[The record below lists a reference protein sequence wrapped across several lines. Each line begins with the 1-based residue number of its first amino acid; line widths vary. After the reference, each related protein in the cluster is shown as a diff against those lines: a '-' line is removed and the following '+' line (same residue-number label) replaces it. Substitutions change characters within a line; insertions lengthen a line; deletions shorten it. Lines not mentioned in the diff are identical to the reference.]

1 MQLIDTTLVDRPEAP
16 ARPVVRE
23 RLIVFTRFP
32 EPGQTKTRLIPAL
45 GADGA
50 AALQEQ
56 MTRHTLRQTE
66 QLAEHCGVEVEVC
79 FAGGTTTLMRQRY
92 GRQRCYVEQSEGNL
106 GERMTRALVRA
117 FDDRVDAAVIIGIDC
132 PGVRPI
138 LLRDAFTALRSRDL
152 VLGPATDGGY
162 YLIGLSR
169 PAPELFENVAWG
181 TDTVLETTMT
191 RAREA
196 GLSVHLL
203 ETLDDVDRPEDLA
216 VWEQAHGASTGRISF
231 IVPTFNEAR
240 NLPGL
245 LALLGTF
252 RDAEVIVADG
262 GSTDDT
268 VDLARAG
275 GARVVLGATGRA
287 AQLNA
292 GAAAA
297 TGETLIFL
305 HADTRLTP
313 DGDVAVRRALA
324 DPRTAGGCFTAQID
338 SSAVGMRLI
347 AFGINLRTRLFRL
360 PYGDQALFVRRSVF
374 EAMGGY
380 TRLVI
385 MEDVDF
391 VKRLRRHGRLA
402 VLTARAITSDRRW
415 VANGVLRTTLVNY
428 TAATLYA
435 LGVSPE
441 RIRRFYDRRLSSGD
455 SSNA

>member
-1 MQLIDTTLVDRPEAP
+1 
-16 ARPVVRE
+16 
-23 RLIVFTRFP
+23 
-32 EPGQTKTRLIPAL
+32 
-45 GADGA
+45 
-50 AALQEQ
+50 
-56 MTRHTLRQTE
+56 
-66 QLAEHCGVEVEVC
+66 
-79 FAGGTTTLMRQRY
+79 
-92 GRQRCYVEQSEGNL
+92 
-106 GERMTRALVRA
+106 
-117 FDDRVDAAVIIGIDC
+117 
-132 PGVRPI
+132 
-138 LLRDAFTALRSRDL
+138 
-152 VLGPATDGGY
+152 
-162 YLIGLSR
+162 
-169 PAPELFENVAWG
+169 
-181 TDTVLETTMT
+181 
-191 RAREA
+191 
-196 GLSVHLL
+196 
-203 ETLDDVDRPEDLA
+203 
-216 VWEQAHGASTGRISF
+216 
-231 IVPTFNEAR
+231 
-240 NLPGL
+240 
-245 LALLGTF
+245 
-252 RDAEVIVADG
+252 
-262 GSTDDT
+262 
-268 VDLARAG
+268 
-275 GARVVLGATGRA
+275 
-287 AQLNA
+287 
-292 GAAAA
+292 
-297 TGETLIFL
+297 LIFL